1 MRQLKITK
9 SITNRESQSLE
20 KYLQEIG
27 KVDLLTP
34 EEEVDLAKR
43 IKQGDQISLEKLTKA
58 NLRFVVSV
66 AKQYQNQGL
75 SLSDLINEGNLG
87 LIKAAQR
94 FDETRGF
101 KFISYAVWWIRQSIL
116 QALAEQSRI
125 VRLPLNKV
133 GSLNKINKAFSLLE
147 QEYEREPSSEEL
159 ADILEIPT
167 EEVETTLG
175 VAARHVSMDA
185 PFVEGEDNSLLD
197 VLENGTTP
205 GTDTALEYKESLRRE
220 INRSLSTLTD
230 RQCDVIKL
238 YFGIGVEHPMSLED
252 IGEKFG
258 LTRERVRQ
266 IKDKAINKLRNTSR
280 SKLLKN
286 YLGA

>member
-34 EEEVDLAKR
+34 EEEVELAKK
-43 IKQGDQISLEKLTKA
+43 IKQGDQAALERLTKA

-133 GSLNKINKAFSLLE
+133 GSLNKINKAFSELE
-147 QEYEREPSSEEL
+147 QEFEREPSPEEL
-159 ADILEIPT
+159 AILLEITT

-197 VLENGTTP
+197 VLENTTTP
-205 GTDTALEYKESLRRE
+205 GTDTALEYNESLSKE
-220 INRSLSTLTD
+220 IERSLGTLTE

-238 YFGIGVEHPMSLED
+238 YFGIGCEHPMSLED
-252 IGEKFG
+252 IGDRFG

-266 IKDKAINKLRNTSR
+266 IKDKAINKLRTTSK
-280 SKLLKN
+280 SKLLKH

>member
-34 EEEVDLAKR
+34 EEEVELAKR
-43 IKQGDQISLEKLTKA
+43 IKQGDQAALEKLTKA

-133 GSLNKINKAFSLLE
+133 GSLNKINKAFSELE
-147 QEYEREPSSEEL
+147 QEYEREPSAEEL
-159 ADILEIPT
+159 AEMLEIPT

-197 VLENGTTP
+197 VLENTATP
-205 GTDTALEYKESLRRE
+205 NTDSSLEYLESLRRE
-220 INRSLSTLTD
+220 IERSLSTLTD

-252 IGEKFG
+252 IGDKFG

-266 IKDKAINKLRNTSR
+266 IKDKAINKLRSANR
-280 SKLLKN
+280 SKLLKH

>member
-34 EEEVDLAKR
+34 EEEVELAQK
-43 IKQGDQISLEKLTKA
+43 IKQGDQESLEKLTKA

-133 GSLNKINKAFSLLE
+133 GSLNKINKAFSALE
-147 QEYEREPSSEEL
+147 QEYEREPSSSEL
-159 ADILEIPT
+159 AEMLEIPT

-197 VLENGTTP
+197 VLENGGTP
-205 GTDTALEYKESLRRE
+205 NTDQSLEYRESLSRE
-220 INRSLSTLTD
+220 IDRSLSTLTD

-238 YFGIGVEHPMSLED
+238 YFGIGIEHPMSLED
-252 IGEKFG
+252 IGDKFG